1 MIDMHAHL
9 ACFTEG
15 YEEIRGETELDF
27 RLKNGITTCFSAGTP
42 SEWQV
47 MEGFRSRREIIV
59 SFGIHPWH
67 SGRYQVEECRE
78 YLELCGFVGEIGMD
92 SVWCEVPLKLQ
103 QRRLEEQ
110 LQIAADLGKP
120 VLLHTK
126 GQEEK
131 IADIIKGFP
140 GSVCVHWYSGSKSG
154 FEKFLEQDCYFTLG
168 PDTAMVWGENRSL
181 IGTMVR
187 EIPADR
193 LFLETDGLPAIA
205 WAKGV
210 EHIKMEEIPAVLKHS
225 LEYTAVAKGWKQK
238 ALACQIRE
246 NLERWLAM
254 GRAAV

>member
-9 ACFTEG
+9 ACLSEG
-15 YEEIRGETELDF
+15 YETLDGETELNF
-27 RLKNGITTCFSAGTP
+27 RRKNGITTCFSTGTP
-42 SEWQV
+42 GEWQA
-47 MEGFRSRREIIV
+47 MESFRSQGEIIV
-59 SFGIHPWH
+59 SFGIHPWYTH
-67 SGRYQVEECRE
+67 CYQVEECRE
-78 YLELCGFVGEIGMD
+78 YLELCSFVGEIGMD
-92 SVWCEVPLKLQ
+92 SVWCEIPLKLQ

-140 GSVCVHWYSGSKSG
+140 GSVCVHWYSGPEKD

-168 PDTAMVWGENRSL
+168 PDTSMVWGEHRGL

-193 LFLETDGLPAIA
+193 LFLETDGLPAVA

-210 EHIKMEEIPAVLKHS
+210 EHVKLQEIPEVLKRS
-225 LEYTAVAKGWKQK
+225 LEYTAVAKGWKK
-238 ALACQIRE
+238 EALACQIEE
-246 NLERWLAM
+246 NLQRWL
-254 GRAAV
+254 V